1 MFLSKS
7 FHLRCLQPGGAIY
20 TLLGFLW
27 TGDVFWH
34 AAGGRT
40 YRQLRNGNDK
50 DCLRSR
56 CMDST
61 ENLSDF
67 AVLPG
72 AFPSEHLVRR
82 RAMGPLL
89 PWSFFSL
96 EKQEDGGKRSCA
108 KSRWE
113 TLLLYIIHA
122 IDGALKPNLLYR
134 GMFRSPPT
142 AGIQFINGISE
153 QQI

>member
-1 MFLSKS
+1 
-7 FHLRCLQPGGAIY
+7 
-20 TLLGFLW
+20 
-27 TGDVFWH
+27 
-34 AAGGRT
+34 
-40 YRQLRNGNDK
+40 
-50 DCLRSR
+50 
-56 CMDST
+56 
-61 ENLSDF
+61 
-67 AVLPG
+67 
-72 AFPSEHLVRR
+72 
-82 RAMGPLL
+82 MGPLL